1 MHRIRRTPA
10 VIFLTILALIVV
22 VVAVAIPAWQRHRVQ
37 QHVAEAMDSVA
48 GAKLAVM
55 ETATVKGGLAGI
67 VGSDVKY
74 QAQPGRTVYAGTVTI
89 GDAGV
94 ITLATR
100 QTGAATDPVLKLVPT
115 EAPGSAGDIDWAC
128 SVVSGS
134 ADDVPSS
141 CRGAGAGQQN
151 D

>member
-1 MHRIRRTPA
+1 MYRNRRTQA
-10 VIFLTILALIVV
+10 LIFLSILALVV
-22 VVAVAIPAWQRHRVQ
+22 VVIAVAIPAWQRHRVQ
-37 QHVAEAMDSVA
+37 QHVLEAMDSLA

-67 VGSDVKY
+67 AGSGVKY
-74 QAQPGRTVYAGTVTI
+74 QAQPGRTIYLGTVTI

-100 QTGAATDPVLKLVPT
+100 QTGAAIDPVLKLVPT
-115 EAPGSAGDIDWAC
+115 EAPGSAGDIDWTC
-128 SVVSGS
+128 TVISGS
-134 ADDVPSS
+134 PDTVPSS
-141 CRGAGAGQQN
+141 CRTAEPQN